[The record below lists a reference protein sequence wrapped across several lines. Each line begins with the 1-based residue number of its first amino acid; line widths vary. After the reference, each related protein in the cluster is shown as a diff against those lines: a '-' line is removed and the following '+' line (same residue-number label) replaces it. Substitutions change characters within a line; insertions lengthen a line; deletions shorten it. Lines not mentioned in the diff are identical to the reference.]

1 MSKPE
6 PKRALRYPMKGMGLG
21 DNENK
26 QDMLYIKIFTPKR
39 SEDIYSLNN
48 MFETEKVKQVH
59 NGGPNDGEYV
69 KDDKDNQVYNEY
81 VTGFKPIRTRD
92 EIFNE
97 VGAQTA
103 EIQSNARYIYLPIP
117 QQVTDNISVD
127 YAQDTMNPLQAA
139 GLAAASGLIGKPG
152 ETLKSAMQIMQT
164 AAGTAI
170 GPDTKKMLTTI
181 LGGSAINQ
189 LGANVNAQS
198 LITRASGQVLQSNM
212 ELLFNAPTLRS
223 FQFVYDFAPHDPEEA
238 SEVMQII
245 RVMKE
250 AIVPKKG
257 SNAGLFINSP
267 DIFQLQYI
275 TANGKPHPFL
285 NRFKVGAV
293 SDISVNYTASGTYA
307 TYGGSLRAPV
317 HIQMSFTFKELN
329 PIYQEDYDQENT
341 DGNPVGGVGF

>member
-6 PKRALRYPMKGMGLG
+6 PKRALRYPMKSMGSG
-21 DNENK
+21 KRDNK

-48 MFETEKVKQVH
+48 MFETKKVKQVY
-59 NGGPNDGEYV
+59 NGGENDGELAT
-69 KDDKDNQVYNEY
+69 DDDGNQLYNTY

-103 EIQSNARYIYLPIP
+103 EIESNARYIYLPIP

-139 GLAAASGLIGKPG
+139 GLAAASGLVGKPG
-152 ETLKSAMQIMQT
+152 ETLNTAMQIMQT

-238 SEVMQII
+238 DEVMSII

-267 DIFQLQYI
+267 DLFQLQYI

-307 TYGGSLRAPV
+307 TYAGSLRAPV
-317 HIQMSFTFKELN
+317 HMQMSFTFKELN
-329 PIYQEDYDQENT
+329 PIYQEDYDQRNT

>member
-1 MSKPE
+1 MAE
-6 PKRALRYPMKGMGLG
+6 IKRPLRYPLKSMGSMGG
-21 DNENK
+21 DNK

-48 MFETEKVKQVH
+48 MFETEKVKQVYD
-59 NGGPNDGEYV
+59 GGPNDGDDA
-69 KDDKDNQVYNEY
+69 KDDKGNQLYNEY

-117 QQVTDNISVD
+117 QQVTDTISVD
-127 YAQDTMNPLQAA
+127 YSQDTMNPLQAA

-223 FQFVYDFAPHDPEEA
+223 FQFVYDFAPHDPDEA
-238 SEVMQII
+238 DEVMRII

-275 TANGKPHPFL
+275 TTKGQPHPFL

-307 TYGGSLRAPV
+307 TYAGSLRAPV

-329 PIYQEDYDQENT
+329 PIYQEDYYQENT

>member
-1 MSKPE
+1 MSKSD
-6 PKRALRYPMKGMGLG
+6 PKRPLRYPMKSMGTQGG
-21 DNENK
+21 DNK

-48 MFETEKVKQVH
+48 MFETKKVKQVW
-59 NGGPNDGEYV
+59 NGGDRDGTDAT
-69 KDDKDNQVYNEY
+69 DDDGNQIYNTY

-103 EIQSNARYIYLPIP
+103 EIESNARYIYLPVP
-117 QQVTDNISVD
+117 QQITDNISVD

-139 GLAAASGLIGKPG
+139 GLAAASGLVGKPG
-152 ETLKSAMQIMQT
+152 ETLNTAMQIMQT

-238 SEVMQII
+238 DEVMSII

-267 DIFQLQYI
+267 DLFQLQYI

-307 TYGGSLRAPV
+307 TYAGSLRAPV
-317 HIQMSFTFKELN
+317 HMQMSFTFKELN
-329 PIYQEDYDQENT
+329 PIYQEDYDQKNT

>member
-1 MSKPE
+1 MAE
-6 PKRALRYPMKGMGLG
+6 VKRPLRYPLKSMGSMGG
-21 DNENK
+21 DNK

-39 SEDIYSLNN
+39 SEDIYSLDN
-48 MFETEKVKQVH
+48 MFETKITKYVYD
-59 NGGPNDGEYV
+59 NPGGDT
-69 KDDKDNQVYNEY
+69 DNKPAGVDEEI
-81 VTGFKPIRTRD
+81 TGFKPIKTRD
-92 EIFNE
+92 NIFNE
-97 VGAQTA
+97 VGGQTA
-103 EIQSNARYIYLPIP
+103 EIESNARYIYLPIP

-127 YAQDTMNPLQAA
+127 YAQDTLNPLQAA
-139 GLAAASGLIGKPG
+139 GLSAASGLIGEPK
-152 ETLKSAMQIMQT
+152 EVLNTALEVMQT

-170 GPDTKKMLTTI
+170 GPDTKKMLNTI
-181 LGGSAINQ
+181 LGATAINQ

-212 ELLFNAPTLRS
+212 ELLFNGPTLRS
-223 FQFVYDFAPHDPEEA
+223 FPFVFDFAPHDAEEA
-238 SEVMQII
+238 AEVMQII

-267 DIFQLQYI
+267 DLFQLEYI
-275 TANGKPHPFL
+275 TANGREHPFL
-285 NRFKVGAV
+285 NKFKVGAV

-329 PIYQEDYDQENT
+329 PIYQEDYNQKDT
-341 DGNPVGGVGF
+341 KGNPVGGVGF

>member
-1 MSKPE
+1 MSDIKKP
-6 PKRALRYPMKGMGLG
+6 LRYPLKSMGSTG
-21 DNENK
+21 DNK

-39 SEDIYSLNN
+39 SEDIYSLNS
-48 MFETEKVKQVH
+48 MFETEKFKQIYD
-59 NGGPNDGEYV
+59 GGPKDGRDR
-69 KDDKDNQVYNEY
+69 KDDKGNQLYNEY
-81 VTGFKPIRTRD
+81 ITGFKPIRTRD
-92 EIFNE
+92 DIFNE

-103 EIQSNARYIYLPIP
+103 EIESNARYIYLPIP

-127 YAQDTMNPLQAA
+127 YAQDTLNPLQSA
-139 GLAAASGLIGKPG
+139 GLAAASGLVGKPG
-152 ETLKSAMQIMQT
+152 ETLNSALQIMQS
-164 AAGTAI
+164 AAGTSI

-181 LGGSAINQ
+181 LGGKAINQ

-212 ELLFNAPTLRS
+212 ELLFNGPTLRS
-223 FQFVYDFAPHDPEEA
+223 FPFVFDFAPHDSDEA
-238 SEVMQII
+238 AEVMQII

-267 DIFQLQYI
+267 DLFQLEYI
-275 TANGKPHPFL
+275 TANGREHPFL

-317 HIQMSFTFKELN
+317 HMQMSFTFKELN
-329 PIYQEDYDQENT
+329 PIYQEDYDQT
-341 DGNPVGGVGF
+341 DTNGKPVGGVGF

>member
-1 MSKPE
+1 MSKSD
-6 PKRALRYPMKGMGLG
+6 PKRPLRYPMKSMGTQGG
-21 DNENK
+21 DNK

-39 SEDIYSLNN
+39 SEDIYSLDN
-48 MFETEKVKQVH
+48 MFETEKVKQVYD
-59 NGGPNDGEYV
+59 GGDKDGELAT
-69 KDDKDNQVYNEY
+69 DNGKQIYNEY

-103 EIQSNARYIYLPIP
+103 EIQSNARYIYLPVP
-117 QQVTDNISVD
+117 QQITDNISVD

-267 DIFQLQYI
+267 DLFQLEYI
-275 TANGKPHPFL
+275 TANGREHPFL
-285 NRFKVGAV
+285 NKFKVGAV

-329 PIYQEDYDQENT
+329 PIYQEDYDQT
-341 DGNPVGGVGF
+341 DTKGNPVGGVGF

>member
-1 MSKPE
+1 MSKSD
-6 PKRALRYPMKGMGLG
+6 PKRPLRYPMKSMGTQGG
-21 DNENK
+21 DNK

-39 SEDIYSLNN
+39 SEDIYSLDN
-48 MFETEKVKQVH
+48 MFETEKVKQVYD
-59 NGGPNDGEYV
+59 GGDKDGELAT
-69 KDDKDNQVYNEY
+69 DNGKQIYNEY

-267 DIFQLQYI
+267 DLFQLEYI
-275 TANGKPHPFL
+275 TANGREHPFL
-285 NRFKVGAV
+285 NKFKVGAV

-329 PIYQEDYDQENT
+329 PIYQEDYDEKDT
-341 DGNPVGGVGF
+341 KGNPVGGVGF